1 MIYGFS
7 KDDAQ
12 RIRKTVLNDEREK
25 NIAPWRHA
33 PLADGAEEE
42 PYNGPFAVT
51 LAKQGDTVRVQVNGG
66 FVNANG
72 ALVGAVAP
80 AELAF
85 APGYLCVHI
94 EISDAGEWSTPV
106 FTIKTSITAN
116 DYPVALLEETDG
128 GKRVSAQARV
138 FVAIFLISRLCPLA
152 EF

>member
-12 RIRKTVLNDEREK
+12 RIRKTVLNDERKK

-33 PLADGAEEE
+33 ALADAAETET
-42 PYNGPFAVT
+42 YTGPFAVT
-51 LAKQGDTVRVQVNGG
+51 LAERGGTVRVLVNGG

-85 APGYLCVHI
+85 APGYVCVHL

-106 FTIKTSITAN
+106 FTIKTAITAN

-128 GKRVSAQARV
+128 VKRVSAQARV
-138 FVAIFLISRLCPLA
+138 FVAIFMISRLCPLA